1 MTQFKGKQFQKDV
14 IIVAVGYYLRYN
26 LSYREVQEILY
37 DRGIH
42 VCHTTIYRWVQE
54 YGKILYQI
62 WKKKNK
68 QSFYSWKMDETYIKI
83 KGKWHYLYRAID
95 VDGLTLDIW
104 LRKKRDTQ
112 AAYAFLKR
120 LKNQFGEPKV
130 LVTDKA
136 PSIKSAFRKLQK
148 NGLYITTERERYYH
162 EEKKKWVLGNNI
174 YTLISN
180 PKKFQEQ
187 ALKEN
192 DDDKGHSRIR
202 NSGMKSLGYGT
213 VPKAVML
220 DRRLDIQAKG
230 IYVYFCGFA
239 GSGNSAF
246 PKLDN
251 ILYHLQIS
259 KKTYYKYY
267 NQLVKTNY
275 IEAEQ
280 RQINGRLG
288 VNDYYLN
295 ENPDEEIAKEIAK
308 KRVKVDIKPIL
319 PCSKKQDIQK
329 QDIQKQDIYNT
340 NRTNTNSSNINSS
353 NINSFNINSHSFYQ
367 EQENLNTVDENHLE
381 EKELDIREI
390 ERLNLNKLKE
400 IIKKDLKE
408 KGTIPYSYT
417 QSNRVMEATI
427 KILTEYDH
435 HMNWYKENKDNGNTD
450 SFYTEALK
458 LFNEA
463 LSEMLTTQGNMFLK
477 GSVVTYSKIYDR
489 IVEGIEIN
497 ENYMSIGSVL
507 DNSITDYREASSQE
521 EIYSPLNYM
530 KSVIWNAL
538 LVGDIKMT
546 SDIERTF
553 GNGRTNF
560 Y

>member
-1 MTQFKGKQFQKDV
+1 MNGEKELEFKDKLRVEGILSKGFGHIAKFVATDTDLTIEALAIYGYFSSFAGGGNSAFPSRKKILNDLKIGKEK
-14 IIVAVGYYLRYN
+14 YYNHYN
-26 LSYREVQEILY
+26 LLLEE
-37 DRGIH
+37 G
-42 VCHTTIYRWVQE
+42 
-54 YGKILYQI
+54 
-62 WKKKNK
+62 
-68 QSFYSWKMDETYIKI
+68 YIKAEQE
-83 KGKWHYLYRAID
+83 K
-95 VDGLTLDIW
+95 
-104 LRKKRDTQ
+104 
-112 AAYAFLKR
+112 
-120 LKNQFGEPKV
+120 
-130 LVTDKA
+130 
-136 PSIKSAFRKLQK
+136 
-148 NGLYITTERERYYH
+148 YYH
-162 EEKKKWVLGNNI
+162 EEKKKWILGNNI

-180 PKKFQEQ
+180 PKKFEEQ
-187 ALKEN
+187 ILSKDKHKE
-192 DDDKGHSRIR
+192 KAYSRIR

-220 DRRLDIQAKG
+220 DRRLDIKAKG
-230 IYVYFCGFA
+230 IYVYFCSFA

-259 KKTYYKYY
+259 KNTYYKYY
-267 NQLVKTNY
+267 NQLVKANY
-275 IEAEQ
+275 IEVEQ

-295 ENPDEEIAKEIAK
+295 ENPDEEIAKEILE
-308 KRVKVDIKPIL
+308 KRVKVENKPKPPFLKNQDIEKQDIE
-319 PCSKKQDIQK
+319 KQDIEKQDIQN
-329 QDIQKQDIYNT
+329 QDIFI
-340 NRTNTNSSNINSS
+340 TNSSITNSS
-353 NINSFNINSHSFYQ
+353 NINSFNINSHSFNQ
-367 EQENLNTVDENHLE
+367 EE
-381 EKELDIREI
+381 EKELSIREI
-390 ERLNLNKLKE
+390 ERLNLDKLKE
-400 IIKKDLKE
+400 IILKE
-408 KGTIPYSYT
+408 LKEEKTIPYRYT

-435 HMNWYKENKDNGNTD
+435 HMNWYKENKDNVNTD
-450 SFYTEALK
+450 SFYTEALR

-489 IVEGIEIN
+489 IVERIEIN

-507 DNSITDYREASSQE
+507 DNSITDYRKASSQE

-553 GNGRTNF
+553 GSGKPYDF

>member
-1 MTQFKGKQFQKDV
+1 
-14 IIVAVGYYLRYN
+14 
-26 LSYREVQEILY
+26 
-37 DRGIH
+37 
-42 VCHTTIYRWVQE
+42 
-54 YGKILYQI
+54 
-62 WKKKNK
+62 
-68 QSFYSWKMDETYIKI
+68 
-83 KGKWHYLYRAID
+83 
-95 VDGLTLDIW
+95 
-104 LRKKRDTQ
+104 
-112 AAYAFLKR
+112 
-120 LKNQFGEPKV
+120 
-130 LVTDKA
+130 
-136 PSIKSAFRKLQK
+136 
-148 NGLYITTERERYYH
+148 
-162 EEKKKWVLGNNI
+162 
-174 YTLISN
+174 
-180 PKKFQEQ
+180 
-187 ALKEN
+187 
-192 DDDKGHSRIR
+192 
-202 NSGMKSLGYGT
+202 MKSLGYGT

-319 PCSKKQDIQK
+319 PCSKKQDIQKQDIQK

>member
-1 MTQFKGKQFQKDV
+1 
-14 IIVAVGYYLRYN
+14 
-26 LSYREVQEILY
+26 
-37 DRGIH
+37 
-42 VCHTTIYRWVQE
+42 
-54 YGKILYQI
+54 
-62 WKKKNK
+62 
-68 QSFYSWKMDETYIKI
+68 
-83 KGKWHYLYRAID
+83 
-95 VDGLTLDIW
+95 
-104 LRKKRDTQ
+104 
-112 AAYAFLKR
+112 
-120 LKNQFGEPKV
+120 
-130 LVTDKA
+130 
-136 PSIKSAFRKLQK
+136 
-148 NGLYITTERERYYH
+148 ERYYH

>member
-1 MTQFKGKQFQKDV
+1 
-14 IIVAVGYYLRYN
+14 
-26 LSYREVQEILY
+26 
-37 DRGIH
+37 
-42 VCHTTIYRWVQE
+42 
-54 YGKILYQI
+54 
-62 WKKKNK
+62 
-68 QSFYSWKMDETYIKI
+68 
-83 KGKWHYLYRAID
+83 
-95 VDGLTLDIW
+95 
-104 LRKKRDTQ
+104 
-112 AAYAFLKR
+112 
-120 LKNQFGEPKV
+120 
-130 LVTDKA
+130 
-136 PSIKSAFRKLQK
+136 
-148 NGLYITTERERYYH
+148 
-162 EEKKKWVLGNNI
+162 
-174 YTLISN
+174 
-180 PKKFQEQ
+180 
-187 ALKEN
+187 
-192 DDDKGHSRIR
+192 
-202 NSGMKSLGYGT
+202 
-213 VPKAVML
+213 
-220 DRRLDIQAKG
+220 
-230 IYVYFCGFA
+230 
-239 GSGNSAF
+239 
-246 PKLDN
+246 
-251 ILYHLQIS
+251 
-259 KKTYYKYY
+259 
-267 NQLVKTNY
+267 
-275 IEAEQ
+275 
-280 RQINGRLG
+280 
-288 VNDYYLN
+288 
-295 ENPDEEIAKEIAK
+295 
-308 KRVKVDIKPIL
+308 
-319 PCSKKQDIQK
+319 QDIQK

-340 NRTNTNSSNINSS
+340 NRTNTNRTNINSF

-367 EQENLNTVDENHLE
+367 EQENLNTVDENHQE

>member
-1 MTQFKGKQFQKDV
+1 MKQYED
-14 IIVAVGYYLRYN
+14 Y
-26 LSYREVQEILY
+26 
-37 DRGIH
+37 
-42 VCHTTIYRWVQE
+42 
-54 YGKILYQI
+54 
-62 WKKKNK
+62 
-68 QSFYSWKMDETYIKI
+68 
-83 KGKWHYLYRAID
+83 
-95 VDGLTLDIW
+95 
-104 LRKKRDTQ
+104 
-112 AAYAFLKR
+112 
-120 LKNQFGEPKV
+120 
-130 LVTDKA
+130 
-136 PSIKSAFRKLQK
+136 
-148 NGLYITTERERYYH
+148 
-162 EEKKKWVLGNNI
+162 
-174 YTLISN
+174 
-180 PKKFQEQ
+180 
-187 ALKEN
+187 
-192 DDDKGHSRIR
+192 KGHSRIR

-319 PCSKKQDIQK
+319 PCSKKQDIQKQDIQK

>member
-1 MTQFKGKQFQKDV
+1 
-14 IIVAVGYYLRYN
+14 
-26 LSYREVQEILY
+26 
-37 DRGIH
+37 
-42 VCHTTIYRWVQE
+42 
-54 YGKILYQI
+54 
-62 WKKKNK
+62 
-68 QSFYSWKMDETYIKI
+68 
-83 KGKWHYLYRAID
+83 
-95 VDGLTLDIW
+95 
-104 LRKKRDTQ
+104 
-112 AAYAFLKR
+112 
-120 LKNQFGEPKV
+120 
-130 LVTDKA
+130 
-136 PSIKSAFRKLQK
+136 
-148 NGLYITTERERYYH
+148 
-162 EEKKKWVLGNNI
+162 
-174 YTLISN
+174 
-180 PKKFQEQ
+180 
-187 ALKEN
+187 
-192 DDDKGHSRIR
+192 
-202 NSGMKSLGYGT
+202 
-213 VPKAVML
+213 
-220 DRRLDIQAKG
+220 
-230 IYVYFCGFA
+230 
-239 GSGNSAF
+239 
-246 PKLDN
+246 
-251 ILYHLQIS
+251 
-259 KKTYYKYY
+259 
-267 NQLVKTNY
+267 
-275 IEAEQ
+275 
-280 RQINGRLG
+280 
-288 VNDYYLN
+288 
-295 ENPDEEIAKEIAK
+295 
-308 KRVKVDIKPIL
+308 
-319 PCSKKQDIQK
+319 QDIQK

>member
-1 MTQFKGKQFQKDV
+1 MIDKEFKDQLRIEGILSKGFGHIAKF
-14 IIVAVGYYLRYN
+14 VATDTDLTIEALAIYGYFSSFAGGGDSAFPSRKK
-26 LSYREVQEILY
+26 ILY
-37 DRGIH
+37 DLKIGKERYYNHYNLLLKEGYIE
-42 VCHTTIYRWVQE
+42 TEQE
-54 YGKILYQI
+54 K
-62 WKKKNK
+62 
-68 QSFYSWKMDETYIKI
+68 
-83 KGKWHYLYRAID
+83 
-95 VDGLTLDIW
+95 
-104 LRKKRDTQ
+104 
-112 AAYAFLKR
+112 
-120 LKNQFGEPKV
+120 
-130 LVTDKA
+130 
-136 PSIKSAFRKLQK
+136 
-148 NGLYITTERERYYH
+148 YYH

-180 PKKFQEQ
+180 PKKFEEQ
-187 ALKEN
+187 ALNKDTHKE
-192 DDDKGHSRIR
+192 KAYSRLR
-202 NSGMKSLGYGT
+202 NNGMKSLGYGT

-230 IYVYFCGFA
+230 IYIYFCSFT

-319 PCSKKQDIQK
+319 PCSKKQDTQK
-329 QDIQKQDIYNT
+329 QDTQKQDTQNQDTYNT
-340 NRTNTNSSNINSS
+340 NRTNTNRTNINSL
-353 NINSFNINSHSFYQ
+353 NINSHSFYQ

-381 EKELDIREI
+381 EKELDIKEI

-427 KILTEYDH
+427 KILTEYDR
-435 HMNWYKENKDNGNTD
+435 HMDWYKENKDNGNTD

>member
-1 MTQFKGKQFQKDV
+1 MQQ
-14 IIVAVGYYLRYN
+14 N
-26 LSYREVQEILY
+26 L
-37 DRGIH
+37 
-42 VCHTTIYRWVQE
+42 
-54 YGKILYQI
+54 
-62 WKKKNK
+62 
-68 QSFYSWKMDETYIKI
+68 
-83 KGKWHYLYRAID
+83 
-95 VDGLTLDIW
+95 
-104 LRKKRDTQ
+104 
-112 AAYAFLKR
+112 
-120 LKNQFGEPKV
+120 
-130 LVTDKA
+130 
-136 PSIKSAFRKLQK
+136 
-148 NGLYITTERERYYH
+148 
-162 EEKKKWVLGNNI
+162 LGNNI
-174 YTLISN
+174 YTLVSN
-180 PKKFQEQ
+180 PKKFEEQ
-187 ALKEN
+187 ALNKDTHKE
-192 DDDKGHSRIR
+192 KSYSRIR
-202 NSGMKSLGYGT
+202 NNGMKSLGYGT

-230 IYVYFCGFA
+230 IYVYFCSFA

-259 KKTYYKYY
+259 EDTYYKYY
-267 NQLVKTNY
+267 NQLIKANY
-275 IEAEQ
+275 IEVEQ

-288 VNDYYLN
+288 VNDYYLT

-319 PCSKKQDIQK
+319 PFPKNQDIEKQDIEK
-329 QDIQKQDIYNT
+329 QDIEKQDIENQDIYNT
-340 NRTNTNSSNINSS
+340 NRTNINRT

-381 EKELDIREI
+381 EKELDIKEI

-427 KILTEYDH
+427 KILTEYDR
-435 HMNWYKENKDNGNTD
+435 HMDWYKENKNNGNTD

-463 LSEMLTTQGNMFLK
+463 LSEMLTTQDNMFLK